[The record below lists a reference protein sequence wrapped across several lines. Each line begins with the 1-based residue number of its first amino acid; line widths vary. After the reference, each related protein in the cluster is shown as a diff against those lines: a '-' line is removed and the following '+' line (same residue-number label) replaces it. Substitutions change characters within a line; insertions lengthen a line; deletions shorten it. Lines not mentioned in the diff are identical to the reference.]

1 MSESANTA
9 GSGRAHVND
18 NSCSDGEKGD
28 GVKGGRLRDDLGGR
42 ERGGGGGGGGG
53 ADLQVKRAGTLGPL
67 WPFGHAPRPD
77 GLLKSFGAEKGNTAG
92 VNTLPGGFHRSNEL
106 IWQIGE
112 ELVSASD
119 GQWQ

>member
-1 MSESANTA
+1 M
-9 GSGRAHVND
+9 
-18 NSCSDGEKGD
+18 
-28 GVKGGRLRDDLGGR
+28 KGGRLRDDLGGWGRGR
-42 ERGGGGGGGGG
+42 ERRRRGRG
-53 ADLQVKRAGTLGPL
+53 AGLQVKRAGTLGPL
-67 WPFGHAPRPD
+67 WPFGRAPRPD

-112 ELVSASD
+112 ELVLASD